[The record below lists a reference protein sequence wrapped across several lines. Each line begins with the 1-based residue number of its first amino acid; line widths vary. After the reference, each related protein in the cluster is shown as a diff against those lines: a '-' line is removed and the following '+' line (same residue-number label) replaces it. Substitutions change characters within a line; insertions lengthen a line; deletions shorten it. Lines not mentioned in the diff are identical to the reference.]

1 MTPTTMRAALDDG
14 TGAYTTQDVSMPP
27 IFPGAAV
34 IRVRQTGICGS
45 DLHMTNRRTEAQD
58 LPSGHEVAGEIVEL
72 PDAGHGNGSGNGN
85 GRGLRVGDRVAIDTV
100 CAGRACLACRF
111 CRYGQY
117 RHCLSFAD
125 DSGGGFAQY
134 MTRRP
139 AGLFR
144 LPDSLDWTDGALV
157 EPMAVSVHALRY
169 ARMQPADVVAVV
181 GSAPIGLSSIAAANA
196 FGASKVIASAK
207 YPQQA
212 QMAEKMGADV
222 VVGAEPGELTARVH
236 ELTDGVG
243 ADVVVESV
251 GGEQTVSFTEAVRAT
266 RNQGTM
272 VYLGGIKVPMAVDL
286 FDPMLREVKIIS
298 SNCYGIID
306 GVHDYEVAIDL
317 LASRRYP
324 YRDAVTHRY
333 PLEDIGDAFA
343 TAYDKGTGAVKVH
356 VVQEG

>member
-1 MTPTTMRAALDDG
+1 MRGALDDG
-14 TGAYTTQDVSMPP
+14 NGNYSTQDIPMPEM
-27 IFPGAAV
+27 FPGAAL

-72 PDAGHGNGSGNGN
+72 PADDAT
-85 GRGLRVGDRVAIDTV
+85 GLAVGDRVAIDTV
-100 CAGRACLACRF
+100 CGGRACGSCRY
-111 CRYGQY
+111 CDYGQY
-117 RHCLSFAD
+117 RHCTNFAP

-139 AGLFR
+139 TGLFK

-169 ARMQPADVVAVV
+169 AGMKPADTVAVV

-196 FGASKVIASAK
+196 FGARKIIASAK

-212 QMAEKMGADV
+212 EMARKMGADV
-222 VVGAEPGELTARVH
+222 VVGAEPGELTDRV
-236 ELTDGVG
+236 LDVTDGIG
-243 ADVVVESV
+243 ADIAVESV
-251 GGEQTVSFTEAVRAT
+251 GGEQTTTFTEAIKST
-266 RNQGTM
+266 RCQGTM

-286 FDPMLREVKIIS
+286 FDPMLREIKIIS

-306 GVHDYEVAIDL
+306 GIHDYEIAIDL
-317 LASRRYP
+317 LASNRYP
-324 YRDAVTHRY
+324 YRDAVQHRY
-333 PLEDIGDAFA
+333 NLEQIPQAFA
-343 TAYDKGTGAVKVH
+343 TAYNKSTGAIKVH
-356 VVQEG
+356 ITQS

>member
-1 MTPTTMRAALDDG
+1 MRGALDDG
-14 TGAYTTQDVSMPP
+14 NGNYSTQDIPMPEM
-27 IFPGAAV
+27 FPGAAL

-72 PDAGHGNGSGNGN
+72 PADDTAGLS
-85 GRGLRVGDRVAIDTV
+85 VGDRVAIDTV
-100 CAGRACLACRF
+100 CGGRACGSCRY
-111 CRYGQY
+111 CDYGQY
-117 RHCLSFAD
+117 RHCTNFAP

-139 AGLFR
+139 TGLFK

-169 ARMQPADVVAVV
+169 AGMKPADTVAVV

-196 FGASKVIASAK
+196 FGARKIIASAK

-212 QMAEKMGADV
+212 EMARKMGADV
-222 VVGAEPGELTARVH
+222 VVGAEPGELTDRV
-236 ELTDGVG
+236 LDVTDGIG
-243 ADVVVESV
+243 ADIAVESV
-251 GGEQTVSFTEAVRAT
+251 GGEQTTTFTEAIKST
-266 RNQGTM
+266 RCQGTM

-286 FDPMLREVKIIS
+286 FDPMLREIKIIS

-306 GVHDYEVAIDL
+306 GIHDYEIAIDL
-317 LASRRYP
+317 LASNRYP
-324 YRDAVTHRY
+324 YRDAVQHRY
-333 PLEDIGDAFA
+333 DLEQIPQAFA
-343 TAYDKGTGAVKVH
+343 TAYNKSTGAIKVH
-356 VVQEG
+356 ITQS

>member
-1 MTPTTMRAALDDG
+1 MTREKMRGALDDG
-14 TGAYTTQDVSMPP
+14 TGAYTTQDVAMPYR
-27 IFPGAAV
+27 FSGSALV
-34 IRVRQTGICGS
+34 RVRRSGICGS

-58 LPSGHEVAGEIVEL
+58 VPSGHEVAGEVVDL
-72 PDAGHGNGSGNGN
+72 PSGDVG
-85 GRGLRVGDRVAIDTV
+85 GLSVGDRVAIDTV
-100 CAGRACLACRF
+100 CGGRACGSCRY
-111 CRYGQY
+111 CAYGQY
-117 RHCLSFAD
+117 RHCMDFAAD
-125 DSGGGFAQY
+125 TGGGFAEY

-144 LPDSLDWTDGALV
+144 LPDELDWTDGALV

-169 ARMQPADVVAVV
+169 AGMKPADVVAVV
-181 GSAPIGLSSIAAANA
+181 GSAPIGLSSIAAADA

-212 QMAEKMGADV
+212 ELARKMGADE
-222 VVGAEPGELTARVH
+222 VVGAAPGELTERVL

-243 ADVVVESV
+243 ADVAVESV
-251 GGEQTVSFTEAVRAT
+251 GGEQTVTFDEAIRST
-266 RNQGTM
+266 RSQGTM

-286 FDPMLREVKIIS
+286 FDPMLREIKIIS

-306 GVHDYEVAIDL
+306 GVHDYEVAIRL
-317 LASRRYP
+317 LASGRYP

-333 PLEDIGDAFA
+333 GLEDIGDAFS

-356 VVQEG
+356 VSQD